1 MATSSICNFSPI
13 LQFPHPLF
21 FIEKYIQMLLSAIR
35 ANYEFQK
42 KYSVPKLYEIEILMF
57 KFYLFVTY
65 NSFSKG
71 QQFLVEEHIH

>member
-1 MATSSICNFSPI
+1 
-13 LQFPHPLF
+13 
-21 FIEKYIQMLLSAIR
+21 MLLSAIR

-42 KYSVPKLYEIEILMF
+42 KYSIPKLYEIEILMF